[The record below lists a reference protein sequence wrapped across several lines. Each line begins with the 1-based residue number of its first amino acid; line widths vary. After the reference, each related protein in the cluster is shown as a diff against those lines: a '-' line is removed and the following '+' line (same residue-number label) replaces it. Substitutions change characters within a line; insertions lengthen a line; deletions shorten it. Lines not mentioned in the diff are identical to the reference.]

1 LSGAFSRPKQNKTK
15 QNKTKTITSQ
25 GSNEACQA
33 VNSLTAYSLTACA
46 CRRGRR
52 TGEIVELAKQ
62 RTTKH

>member
-1 LSGAFSRPKQNKTK
+1 VALSVALNKTK

-25 GSNEACQA
+25 GSNEACPA
-33 VNSLTAYSLTACA
+33 VNSKLDSLQLDSCA